1 MRSVTIGRNQAGQRL
16 DKFLRKYLPNAGSGF
31 LYKMLRK
38 KNITLNGKKA
48 EGSELL
54 SVEDQICFFLSDETL
69 EKFSGL
75 PSRDGSGRI
84 QHSKPEY
91 AEYVKAYQT
100 LKGISVLHE
109 NDDILV
115 VNKPCGVLTQ
125 KALPGGQS
133 LNEWLIGY
141 LLEKDPLLKQ
151 EFTSF
156 RPSVCNR
163 LDRNTSGLVLCGK
176 SLAGLQTLSRCIR
189 DHSVRKYYRTIC
201 VGELTEPSVIR
212 GYLTRDRIHNRVSV
226 IQCPDSQ
233 KETEL
238 PPGDYIETAY
248 QPIASQNGFTL
259 LEVELITGKT
269 HQIRAHLAGTGHPLI
284 GDYKYGDAGINQ
296 RLKKKY
302 GLQHHLLHACR
313 VVFPGQNPEQT
324 PEPVLGDLR
333 GNMCH
338 APCPDLFVRIQ
349 KGLELSNS

>member
-1 MRSVTIGRNQAGQRL
+1 M
-16 DKFLRKYLPNAGSGF
+16 
-31 LYKMLRK
+31 
-38 KNITLNGKKA
+38 
-48 EGSELL
+48 
-54 SVEDQICFFLSDETL
+54 
-69 EKFSGL
+69 
-75 PSRDGSGRI
+75 
-84 QHSKPEY
+84 
-91 AEYVKAYQT
+91 
-100 LKGISVLHE
+100 
-109 NDDILV
+109 
-115 VNKPCGVLTQ
+115 
-125 KALPGGQS
+125 
-133 LNEWLIGY
+133 
-141 LLEKDPLLKQ
+141 
-151 EFTSF
+151 
-156 RPSVCNR
+156 
-163 LDRNTSGLVLCGK
+163 
-176 SLAGLQTLSRCIR
+176 
-189 DHSVRKYYRTIC
+189 
-201 VGELTEPSVIR
+201 GELTEPSVIR